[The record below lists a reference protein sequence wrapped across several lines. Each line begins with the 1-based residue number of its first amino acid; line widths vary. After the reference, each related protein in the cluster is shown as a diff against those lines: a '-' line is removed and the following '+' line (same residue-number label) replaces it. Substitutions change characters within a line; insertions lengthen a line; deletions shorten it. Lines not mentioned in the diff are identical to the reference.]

1 MAPTRGSRRKSTS
14 TRSKSPV
21 RKSPPKTRSRTTSKK
36 KATPKRTPESV
47 GKKSATPESK
57 VEKNLAKKLESV
69 ADEFSHKLV
78 VLRIQYTQLFILGV
92 IALAIPQ
99 DVAGKLQLKPEFI
112 SPGLTLA
119 MQWFGVSTIGVAMLL
134 IAAAQGTAA
143 EMKKALQYG
152 MMFWILCASL
162 TIHQSE
168 SCTDKMDSIYG
179 VMVCL
184 FNLSIAL
191 WACYFS

>member
-143 EMKKALQYG
+143 ANVDME
-152 MMFWILCASL
+152 
-162 TIHQSE
+162 
-168 SCTDKMDSIYG
+168 
-179 VMVCL
+179 
-184 FNLSIAL
+184 
-191 WACYFS
+191 